1 MSGAL
6 LDLSQPAMCPGCTSR
21 PAGAHGHEA
30 LREAMK
36 ALSRGRR
43 YQPLVRIVCP
53 ACGTRWV
60 RLRSPDRTYR
70 WLPFA

>member
-6 LDLSQPAMCPGCTSR
+6 LDLTHPVMCSSCSR
-21 PAGAHGHEA
+21 RPSGAHGHDALHEA
-30 LREAMK
+30 LK

-43 YQPLVRIVCP
+43 YQPLVWVVCP

-60 RLRSPDRTYR
+60 RLRSHDRSYSWHT
-70 WLPFA
+70 FA